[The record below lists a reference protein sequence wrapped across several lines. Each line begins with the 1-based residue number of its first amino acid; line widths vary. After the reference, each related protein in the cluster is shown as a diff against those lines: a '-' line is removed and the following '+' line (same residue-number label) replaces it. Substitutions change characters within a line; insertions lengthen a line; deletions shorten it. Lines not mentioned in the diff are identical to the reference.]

1 MPTLLRIVVKTMLKL
16 GSLKLESNLILAPM
30 SGVSDLP
37 FRLLNR
43 RFGCELAFVEMINV
57 RALGYKSMK
66 TEHLLTTTSHDK
78 PLGVQL
84 LAGEE
89 KWLKRGLDILKKYHY
104 DILDFNAAC
113 PARKVTRRGEG
124 ASLLKDS
131 KKLQKLLSIIVK
143 TAKVPVTVKIR
154 AGWDKVTINAVEV
167 GKACQDAGIDALF
180 IHGRTKTQEY
190 SGQVDYTVIHSVKK
204 ALRIPVIASGD
215 IFSAQLAKKMID
227 ETGCDAVL
235 VARGAF
241 GNPWIFQEIPYYF
254 KHGKA
259 PARPDADAIV
269 DTMLEHYKGCID
281 FYTSAVSVSIFRKFF
296 GWYTKGFRG
305 VRPLREESNRARTAE
320 KMIQIIEKCRNL
332 TVSPVRQ
339 SHIHDSACAQE

>member
-1 MPTLLRIVVKTMLKL
+1 
-16 GSLKLESNLILAPM
+16 M

-57 RALGYKSMK
+57 RGLGYKSMK
-66 TEHLLTTTSHDK
+66 TEHLLTTTDQDK

-124 ASLLKDS
+124 ASLLKDP
-131 KKLQKLLSIIVK
+131 KKLQGLLAVIVK
-143 TAKVPVTVKIR
+143 TSKVPVTVKIR
-154 AGWDKVTINAVEV
+154 SGWDKNTINAVEV
-167 GKACQDAGIDALF
+167 AKACQDAGIQALF

-190 SGQVDYTVIHSVKK
+190 SGQVDYTVIHAVKK
-204 ALRIPVIASGD
+204 ALQIPVIASGD
-215 IFSAQLAKKMID
+215 VFSAQLAKKMFD
-227 ETGCDAVL
+227 ETGCDGIL

-241 GNPWIFQEIPYYF
+241 GNPWIFQEIPF
-254 KHGKA
+254 FLKHGKV
-259 PARPDADAIV
+259 PVRTGVDAIV
-269 DTMLEHYKGCID
+269 DTMVEHYKGCID
-281 FYTSAVSVSIFRKFF
+281 FYTPRVSVSIFRKFF

-305 VRPLREESNRARTAE
+305 IRPLREKSNSVKTAE
-320 KMIQIIEKCRNL
+320 GMLQIIGKCRGYA
-332 TVSPVRQ
+332 VSPVRQ
-339 SHIHDSACAQE
+339 SHIHDTACTQE

>member
-1 MPTLLRIVVKTMLKL
+1 MWSI
-16 GSLKLESNLILAPM
+16 GNLKLESKCILAPM

-66 TEHLLTTTSHDK
+66 TEHLLTTTAKDK

-89 KWLKRGLDILKKYHY
+89 KYLKRGLDILRKYHY

-124 ASLLKDS
+124 ASLLKDPLR
-131 KKLQKLLSIIVK
+131 LQRLLSIIVK
-143 TAKVPVTVKIR
+143 TSKVPVTVKIR
-154 AGWDKVTINAVEV
+154 AGWDKHSINALEV
-167 GKACQDAGIDALF
+167 AKACQDAGIDGLF

-190 SGQVDYTVIHSVKK
+190 SGQVDYGIIASVKK

-215 IFSAQLAKKMID
+215 IFSPQLAKKMFD
-227 ETGCDAVL
+227 ATGCDALL

-241 GNPWIFQEIPYYF
+241 GNPWIFRDIPRF
-254 KHGKA
+254 LEHGETSV
-259 PARPDADAIV
+259 RPDADTIV
-269 DTMLEHYKGCID
+269 DTMLEHYRGCID
-281 FYTSAVSVSIFRKFF
+281 FYTPGVSVSIFRKFF

-305 VRPLREESNRARTAE
+305 VRPLREKSNSVRSSDG
-320 KMIQIIEKCRNL
+320 MIHIIEQCRCL
-332 TVSPVRQ
+332 AVSPVRQ
-339 SHIHDSACAQE
+339 SHIHDTACAQE